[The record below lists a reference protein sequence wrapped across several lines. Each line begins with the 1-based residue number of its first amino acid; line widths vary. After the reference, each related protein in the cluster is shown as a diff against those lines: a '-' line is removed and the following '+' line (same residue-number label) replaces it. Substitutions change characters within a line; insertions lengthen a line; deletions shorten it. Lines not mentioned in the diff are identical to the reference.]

1 MMRRLG
7 FSKRLTSTIIVILL
21 VVLGG
26 TAIALSASTA
36 ADAKSESMITGI
48 HHTAISTGDIERS
61 LRFYRD
67 LLGFEVVSDSRWPV
81 GIQVADEITGLKD
94 SSARMI
100 MLRIGEGDLEDRIEL
115 FQFSSPKPK
124 PSDPNR
130 PVCDH
135 GYTHICVGVTNVDA
149 EYERLKAGGMKFHCP
164 PKRMGGNS
172 KVTYGRDPDG
182 NVIELLGPGSPE

>member
-1 MMRRLG
+1 MMGRLG
-7 FSKRLTSTIIVILL
+7 FSKRLTSTIILILL

-36 ADAKSESMITGI
+36 ADEKSVAIITGI
-48 HHTAISTGDIERS
+48 HHTAISTGDIDR
-61 LRFYRD
+61 LLKFYRD
-67 LLGFEVVSDSRWPV
+67 LLGFEVVSDSRWPAGV
-81 GIQVADEITGLKD
+81 RVADEITGLKG
-94 SSARMI
+94 SAARMI
-100 MLRIGEGDLEDRIEL
+100 MLRIGEGNLEDHIEL

-135 GYTHICVGVTNVDA
+135 GYTHICLSVTNVDA

-164 PKRMGGNS
+164 PKSMGGND